1 MILLY
6 AVAGAGI
13 TACALFMILSRNLV
27 RMLLGFSLLATAV
40 NLLLFLAGG
49 AGSGQPPIIADDA
62 ETLGA
67 ASDPTIQAMILTA
80 IVIGFALTVMTGVLI
95 LRTWRAK
102 STLDAR
108 KLEAASRL
116 GAPRTNDPTDA

>member
-1 MILLY
+1 MTVLY

-13 TACALFMILSRNLV
+13 TACALFMVLSRNLV

-49 AGSGQPPIIADDA
+49 VGAGQPPIIADEA
-62 ETLGA
+62 ETLGVS
-67 ASDPTIQAMILTA
+67 SDPTIQAMILTA
-80 IVIGFALTVMTGVLI
+80 IVIGFALAVMTGVLI

-102 STLDAR
+102 STIDAR
-108 KLEAASRL
+108 KLNAASEV
-116 GAPRTNDPTDA
+116 GAPQRNDPADA